1 MKKNIYTLM
10 LAGMFGTA
18 LALSGCGGGGGG
30 VESTAVVSA
39 PKAEGKRNGY
49 SVQEDGYG
57 LQAATFITSG
67 RTDTTFTL
75 RTAIATGLTDVNFRT
90 VYRIDVADPA
100 GVGKGVYSLG
110 SALAGLS
117 QFPGDIYIFN
127 GRNSTMLK
135 VVSGTISFSSFGTNA
150 GDLVAGSLDL
160 TFADHNSTSET
171 KPTYRLRSAFS
182 FILNSS
188 AQILPTADPVPA
200 QAAPLYA
207 ARCAGCHALGSFDMV
222 SDGAPDISLKGGVL
236 EAAFAAEHKG
246 VTLTAAEL
254 RDLKVMLNA
263 N

>member
-1 MKKNIYTLM
+1 MKKNIYILM
-10 LAGMFGTA
+10 LAGLFATA
-18 LALSGCGGGGGG
+18 LIVSGCGGGGG

-39 PKAEGKRNGY
+39 PKAEEKKNGY

-90 VYRIDVADPA
+90 VYRIDVANPA
-100 GVGKGVYSLG
+100 GVSKGVYSLG

-117 QFPGDIYIFN
+117 QFPGDVYIFN

-135 VVSGTISFSSFGTNA
+135 VDFGTISFSSFGANA

-171 KPTYRLRSAFS
+171 KPTYRLRSGFS
-182 FILNSS
+182 FVLNSS
-188 AQILPTADPVPA
+188 AQILPTPDPVPA

-207 ARCAGCHALGSFDMV
+207 ARCAGCHTLGSFDMV
-222 SDGAPDISLKGGVL
+222 SGGAPRSKPPCNRDYSS
-236 EAAFAAEHKG
+236 EQSAAPLANSG
-246 VTLTAAEL
+246 RSRCQTA
-254 RDLKVMLNA
+254 RR
-263 N
+263 